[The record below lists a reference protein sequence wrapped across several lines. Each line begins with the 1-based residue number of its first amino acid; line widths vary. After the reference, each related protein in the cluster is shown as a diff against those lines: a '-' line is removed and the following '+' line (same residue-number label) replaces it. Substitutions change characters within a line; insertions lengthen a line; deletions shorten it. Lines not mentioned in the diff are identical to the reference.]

1 MGIPTAIAITIAA
14 AAIGAAISAS
24 PADAQKVSRCVDA
37 NGHVYLTQGG
47 PPDGVT
53 CVESSPKDLKPKA
66 PSPASGHVQPEQDAI
81 AARGG
86 QARAPQE
93 AVQSVRPG
101 VPPKDA
107 WTCPVTQPIKG
118 NFTPYTQERCIY
130 HPPTGEFYRRTKP
143 ERCYATGDDARQDGC
158 RASTR

>member
-1 MGIPTAIAITIAA
+1 MRIAAAIAI
-14 AAIGAAISAS
+14 AAIGAVISTS

-37 NGHVYLTQGG
+37 NGHVYLTQGD

-53 CVESSPKDLKPKA
+53 CVESSPKDLKPRA
-66 PSPASGHVQPEQDAI
+66 PSPASGLHVQPEQGAM
-81 AARGG
+81 AARADH
-86 QARAPQE
+86 ARQSQE
-93 AVQSVRPG
+93 AQSVRPG

-158 RASTR
+158 RASSR

>member
-1 MGIPTAIAITIAA
+1 MRIPAAITIAA
-14 AAIGAAISAS
+14 IAAMISTS
-24 PADAQKVSRCVDA
+24 PADAQRASRCVDA

-53 CVESSPKDLKPKA
+53 CVESSPKDLKPPA
-66 PSPASGHVQPEQDAI
+66 PSPASGLHVQPDQGAVALGVGLAQGSREV
-81 AARGG
+81 
-86 QARAPQE
+86 
-93 AVQSVRPG
+93 VQSVRPG
-101 VPPKDA
+101 VPPKSS

-118 NFTPYTQERCIY
+118 NFTTYSGERCIY
-130 HPPTGEFYRRTKP
+130 HPPTGEFYRKTKP

>member
-1 MGIPTAIAITIAA
+1 MRIPAAMTIAA
-14 AAIGAAISAS
+14 IAAMVSTS
-24 PADAQKVSRCVDA
+24 PAEAQSASRCVDA

-53 CVESSPKDLKPKA
+53 CVASSPKDLKPRA
-66 PSPASGHVQPEQDAI
+66 PSPASGLHAQPDHGAVALGVGLTQAS
-81 AARGG
+81 RGV
-86 QARAPQE
+86 
-93 AVQSVRPG
+93 VQSGRPG
-101 VPPKDA
+101 VPPKSS

-118 NFTPYTQERCIY
+118 NFTTYTGERCVY
-130 HPPTGEFYRRTKP
+130 HPPTGEFYRKTKP

>member
-1 MGIPTAIAITIAA
+1 MRIPAAIAMTI
-14 AAIGAAISAS
+14 AAIGAVVCAS
-24 PADAQKVSRCVDA
+24 PADAQRVSRCVDA

-47 PPDGVT
+47 PPEGVT

-66 PSPASGHVQPEQDAI
+66 PSPASGLDAQPEQGAMV
-81 AARGG
+81 ARVG
-86 QARAPQE
+86 QARESRE

-118 NFTPYTQERCIY
+118 NFTPYTQERCVY
-130 HPPTGEFYRRTKP
+130 HPPTGEFYRKTKP

-158 RASTR
+158 RASRR